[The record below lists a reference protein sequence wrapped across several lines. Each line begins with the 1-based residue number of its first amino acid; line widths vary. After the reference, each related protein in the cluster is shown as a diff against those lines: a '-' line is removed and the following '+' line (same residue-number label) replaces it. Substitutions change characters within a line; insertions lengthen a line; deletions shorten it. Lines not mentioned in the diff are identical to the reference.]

1 MSKYY
6 IKFVLS
12 IFFVLAASLLGGLF
26 FVNQTQAYDDGILI
40 KTVNNPDIY
49 VINNGLK
56 VWVRS
61 AAVFN
66 GCGYDWTKIK
76 TVSDLSSTPTAD
88 LVKLTS
94 DPDVY
99 RLQKNF
105 KRRINSAEI
114 FKSYGLRW
122 DKIATVC
129 PAVFDSYPLAVLIK
143 VQGSLDIYRIDH
155 YNYKTEYFEGGRPW
169 YHRYGNMAAFL
180 ADGMSIKDVI
190 EINTMDKSSYLLS
203 WDINEVLPQPPTL
216 KFYNSDAIV
225 NAGTNFTVYWT
236 NVDKATGYVL
246 ERSTDSEFRIA
257 QNIYDEAALPMW
269 ELVNYV
275 DQNIMPTTTTNYYYR
290 VKAFGVWSGG
300 QYQTDWSKPI
310 TIQVN
315 TGCTAPLAPALTASV
330 GQTTSV
336 KAFTLS
342 WAKVNDATSYILERD
357 TNNLFLQA
365 TTVYSGSNNAN
376 IAEQLSPVD
385 DTNYFYR
392 VRSVNVCGGGP
403 WSNVVEVKIK
413 AVNIPSDKP
422 TWSVPNALYVV
433 FPLNG
438 SVHISWRPV
447 VGATYYVVEWDKG
460 ASIWRMPVFDEKN
473 SLKTIDLYLD
483 EPADSVGRWY
493 YRIRA
498 VNEAGNGPWSDVLA
512 LEVQPG
518 LVEIIVSAPE
528 VQIGQQQFYT
538 LYETQAGQP
547 YTLSWNKP
555 AYIDH
560 FIMKWCIEPCNY
572 TEAPQEI
579 LIDPSISCVLSPAV
593 TTTYSYWVKAVAIG
607 GVEGLFGWPAQGFST
622 RVRVV
627 VPVP

>member
-12 IFFVLAASLLGGLF
+12 ISFVLAVSLLGGLF
-26 FVNQTQAYDDGILI
+26 LVNQTQAYSDGVLI
-40 KTVNNPDIY
+40 KAVNNPDIY
-49 VINNGLK
+49 VINNGMK

-61 AAVFN
+61 ADVFN
-66 GCGYDWTKIK
+66 GCGYDWSKIQ
-76 TVSDLSSTPTAD
+76 TVSSLSLTPTAD
-88 LVKLTS
+88 LIKS
-94 DPDVY
+94 ASSPDVY

-105 KRRINSAEI
+105 KRKINSAEI

-122 DKIATVC
+122 DKIVTVC
-129 PAVFDSYPLAVLIK
+129 PAVFDSYPLAILIK
-143 VQGSLDIYRIDH
+143 AQGSPDIYRIDH

-169 YHRYGNMAAFL
+169 YHRYGNMAVFL

-216 KFYNSDAIV
+216 NFYNLDSII
-225 NAGTNFTVYWT
+225 NAGTDFTVYWT
-236 NVDKATGYVL
+236 NVDKATGYIL
-246 ERSTDSEFRIA
+246 ERSTDSEFKTA

-269 ELVNYV
+269 RLVNYV
-275 DQNIMPTTTTNYYYR
+275 DQNIMPTITTNYYYR

-315 TGCTAPLAPALTASV
+315 TGCAAPLAPVLTASV
-330 GQTTSV
+330 GEIISNEV
-336 KAFTLS
+336 FTFS
-342 WAKVNDATSYILERD
+342 WTKVNNATSYILERD

-365 TTVYSGSNNAN
+365 TTVYSGADNAN
-376 IAEQLSPVD
+376 IAEQLSPV
-385 DTNYFYR
+385 NNSSYFYR
-392 VRSVNVCGGGP
+392 VRAANACGKGSR
-403 WSNVVEVKIK
+403 SNITEVKVK
-413 AVNIPSDKP
+413 VVNIPSDKP

-438 SVHISWRPV
+438 SVHISWWPV
-447 VGATYYVVEWDKG
+447 VGATYYVIEWNKG
-460 ASIWRMPVFDEKN
+460 ASIWRTPVFDEKN
-473 SLKTIDLYLD
+473 SLKTTGIYLD

-498 VNEAGNGPWSDVLA
+498 VNEVGSGPWSDVLA
-512 LEVQPG
+512 LEVQPS
-518 LVEIIVSAPE
+518 LVEITVSAHE
-528 VQIGQQQFYT
+528 VQTGQQQPYT

-547 YTLSWNKP
+547 YTLSWDKP

-560 FIMKWCIEPCNY
+560 FVMKWCVEPCNY
-572 TEAPQEI
+572 TEAAQEI
-579 LIDPSISCVLSPAV
+579 LIDPSVSYVLSPAV

-607 GVEGLFGWPAQGFST
+607 GVEGVFGWPARGWP
-622 RVRVV
+622 VKVV
-627 VPVP
+627 VSVP